1 MPHKE
6 TLIKQRV
13 NASIQRRRAEEM
25 LWESEENY
33 RELFNN
39 SGQIF

>member
-13 NASIQRRRAEEM
+13 NAIVQRRRAEEM
-25 LWESEENY
+25 LWESEKKY
-33 RELFNN
+33 GELPNN